1 MFKSPLLP
9 LLLLA
14 ALSLPGR
21 AAFYIEPRLS
31 AFTVGGTPALD
42 DGGFKTNDDLPR
54 AAFGLVA
61 GWEINPR
68 LCAELRYT
76 AFDGFTIAKRSPHWP
91 VTAPGAGDI
100 VLPMVV
106 DYDYEQSTDLV
117 TFGVPIRVAEFG
129 KFTVSAAPLVH
140 FEHSRIRLTQLVN
153 IAAATSPIVRTTFR
167 TETVDTLRLG
177 GELALAYR
185 VNERVALRVHYAFHD
200 LSHADLHQ
208 LGAGAVVGF

>member
-1 MFKSPLLP
+1 MSKSPLLTL

-14 ALSLPGR
+14 VPLLGR

-31 AFTVGGTPALD
+31 AFTVSGTPSLNDIGQKTGD
-42 DGGFKTNDDLPR
+42 DVPR
-54 AAFGLVA
+54 AAAGLVF
-61 GWEINPR
+61 GWELSPR

-76 AFDGFTIAKRSPHWP
+76 ACDDFTIAKRSPHWP
-91 VTAPGAGDI
+91 VTAPGAGD
-100 VLPMVV
+100 VVMPVVV
-106 DYDYEQSTDLV
+106 DYDYRQRTDLV

-140 FEHSRIRLTQLVN
+140 FEHSRIQLTQLVN
-153 IAAATSPIVRTTFR
+153 IAATTSTIVRTTFR
-167 TETVDTLRLG
+167 TETEDTLRLG

-185 VNERVALRVHYAFHD
+185 LNDRVALRVHYAFHD

-208 LGAGAVVGF
+208 FGAGAIFGF